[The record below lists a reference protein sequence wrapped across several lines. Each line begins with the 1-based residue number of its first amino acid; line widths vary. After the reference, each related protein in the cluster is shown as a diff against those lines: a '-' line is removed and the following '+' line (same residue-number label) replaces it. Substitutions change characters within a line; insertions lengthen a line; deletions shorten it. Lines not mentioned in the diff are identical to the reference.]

1 MAIFTNQATLSYN
14 DNVVN
19 SNIVTGEIVQVLTVT
34 KNALSDTYERDKTI
48 TYIINIVNSSDSD
61 FTGLTVTDNLGAYA
75 FNTSTLVPLT
85 YVDGSIRYFI
95 KGDLQSQPTVT
106 AVSPLTITDITVPA
120 NGNATIVYSATVNE
134 FAPLDGETS
143 ITNTATVNGRG
154 LSSPITA
161 EETVTLKTGP
171 ILSITKAVCPL
182 SVPENGSLTYTFVIR
197 NNGFTAATAEDNLI
211 VRDTFDPKLNITNVT
226 LNGTALTP
234 TTDYTYNADTGD
246 FATVAG
252 AITVPAATFTQ
263 DPTTGAYSVTPGSAI
278 LTVTGTV

>member
-19 SNIVTGEIVQVLTVT
+19 SNIVTGEIVQVLTVS

-75 FNTSTLVPLT
+75 FNTTTLVPLT

-211 VRDTFDPKLNITNVT
+211 VRDTFDPKLNIANVT

>member
-1 MAIFTNQATLSYN
+1 MALFTNQATLTYN
-14 DNVVN
+14 DNVIN
-19 SNIVTGEIVQVLTVT
+19 SNIVTGEIVQVLTVS

-75 FNTSTLVPLT
+75 FNTTTLVPLT

>member
-19 SNIVTGEIVQVLTVT
+19 SNIVTGEIVQVLTVS

-75 FNTSTLVPLT
+75 FNTTTLVPLT

-143 ITNTATVNGRG
+143 ITNTATINGRG

-182 SVPENGSLTYTFVIR
+182 SIPENGSLTYTFVIR

-211 VRDTFDPKLNITNVT
+211 VRDTFDPKLNIANVT

>member
-19 SNIVTGEIVQVLTVT
+19 SNIVTGEIVQVLTVS

-75 FNTSTLVPLT
+75 FNTTTLVPLT

-263 DPTTGAYSVTPGSAI
+263 NPTTGAYSVTPGSAI

>member
-19 SNIVTGEIVQVLTVT
+19 SNIVTGEIVQVLSVS

-106 AVSPLTITDITVPA
+106 AASPLTITDITVPA

-161 EETVTLKTGP
+161 EETVTLQTGP

-252 AITVPAATFTQ
+252 AITVPSATFTQ

>member
-19 SNIVTGEIVQVLTVT
+19 SNIVTGEIVQVLTVS

-75 FNTSTLVPLT
+75 FNTTTLVPLT

-211 VRDTFDPKLNITNVT
+211 VRDTFDPKLNIANVT

-263 DPTTGAYSVTPGSAI
+263 DPTTGVYSVTPGSAI